1 MLAGQPRKSG
11 LSDYEMDIGTR
22 RADDREEPTG
32 AGGQKS
38 VSWVQRENSS
48 LQSLLKSLTYGADN
62 PRKGHVETSP
72 NH

>member
-1 MLAGQPRKSG
+1 
-11 LSDYEMDIGTR
+11 MDIGTR
-22 RADDREEPTG
+22 RAADREEPTG

-48 LQSLLKSLTYGADN
+48 QSLLKSLTYGAGN
-62 PRKGHVETSP
+62 PRKGHVETSS